1 MSKFNF
7 TTKEVTWTEVE
18 PITLEKLVHMLYTT
32 ELSDHCTSSLPQG
45 KYPTQLEVLSGSRA
59 PVISLEDTIIHE
71 VKVNMFFKGHVE
83 RVRIDVCKLGKT
95 DVMI

>member
-1 MSKFNF
+1 
-7 TTKEVTWTEVE
+7 
-18 PITLEKLVHMLYTT
+18 
-32 ELSDHCTSSLPQG
+32 
-45 KYPTQLEVLSGSRA
+45 LEVLSGSRA